1 MEEEANNKRKVIAEP
16 LLVVH
21 ILKGAEGALL
31 TIIWVGFQKKRS
43 VVNKSRIDLQ
53 RQGGRGEHMVQGMPL
68 ATETIVAWCAM
79 KSLGFAGD
87 ILQPE
92 AIEFFK

>member
-31 TIIWVGFQKKRS
+31 TIIWVGFQKGKKR
-43 VVNKSRIDLQ
+43 R
-53 RQGGRGEHMVQGMPL
+53 
-68 ATETIVAWCAM
+68 
-79 KSLGFAGD
+79 
-87 ILQPE
+87 
-92 AIEFFK
+92 